1 MGDNTRAFSNGC
13 NAAHRMSRMAT
24 ATDVQL
30 ACDELSDR
38 ELTWTRMV
46 MDSMY
51 DGAVMARREAESLET
66 RLVVFC
72 AAIDEVLRRRGVLG
86 GDDDPGDD

>member
-1 MGDNTRAFSNGC
+1 MGDKTRAFSNGC

-24 ATDVQL
+24 ATDVQI

-38 ELTWTRMV
+38 ELTWARMV

-51 DGAVMARREAESLET
+51 DGAVRARREAESLET
-66 RLVVFC
+66 KLMVFG
-72 AAIDEVLRRRGVLG
+72 AAIDEVLRRRGVLSG
-86 GDDDPGDD
+86 GDDDADG